1 MEYLLGGLAIG
12 SVYALIGIGVV
23 LVFRTTGVVNFG
35 QGELVTIGAYAYA
48 FATASITSPVLTLL
62 IALLAGIAA
71 GSVFFFVTHIL
82 LRGRDQLT
90 LVAGTLALL
99 TLIQGTARLTATD
112 RPMRAEAW
120 LFGDRTIT
128 IGHAVLQVN
137 SLVIIAVTAITAL
150 LLYLWFTHTMIGK
163 LMSAVAEDPI
173 RSALSGIPVRT
184 TLWLSWAGAGALAA
198 VAGVL
203 VSPSAGVFP
212 TMGAHLFLA
221 AVVGAVVGGFDS
233 ILGALAGGLIVGLL
247 QTFGVATVG
256 GAYRDVLVFGLLML
270 MLLVR
275 PHGIFGSRQLRRV

>member
-1 MEYLLGGLAIG
+1 MENLIGGLAIG
-12 SVYALIGIGVV
+12 SVYALIGMGVV

-48 FATASITSPVLTLL
+48 LATARVASPALTL
-62 IALLAGIAA
+62 GIAILGGILA

-82 LRGRDQLT
+82 LRGRGPLS

-99 TLIQGTARLTATD
+99 TLIQGTARLVATD
-112 RPMRAEAW
+112 RPIRAEPW
-120 LFGDRTIT
+120 LFGDRTVT
-128 IGHAVLQVN
+128 FGEATLPAN
-137 SLVIIAVTAITAL
+137 ALVIIAVTAVVAIV
-150 LLYLWFTHTMIGK
+150 LYLWFTRTLIGK
-163 LMSAVAEDPI
+163 LMSAVAEDPL

-198 VAGVL
+198 IAGVL
-203 VSPSAGVFP
+203 VSPGTGVFP

-233 ILGALAGGLIVGLL
+233 VPGALVGGLAVGVL
-247 QTFGVATVG
+247 QTFAVVTVG

-270 MLLVR
+270 MLLLR
-275 PHGIFGSRQLRRV
+275 PHGLFGSRQLRRV